1 MKIVDRWKD
10 LVHTHFVTDAVR
22 LTAERTR
29 DIERALGE
37 VLRSNGIV
45 FGTHFAHA
53 RQEPGIRIVLECQ
66 PDQRMLERIQQEL
79 ARIVAPV
86 PTKPPT
92 VTAVNVDSP

>member
-29 DIERALGE
+29 EIEHAFGE
-37 VLRSNGIV
+37 VLRGNGIV
-45 FGTHFAHA
+45 FGTHFAHR
-53 RQEPGIRIVLECQ
+53 RQEAGIRIVLECQ
-66 PDQRMLERIQQEL
+66 PEQRMLERIQEEL
-79 ARIVAPV
+79 ARIVAPI

-92 VTAVNVDSP
+92 VTATPE

>member
-22 LTAERTR
+22 LSAERTR
-29 DIERALGE
+29 DIERAFGE

-45 FGTHFAHA
+45 FGAHFARGRH
-53 RQEPGIRIVLECQ
+53 EPGIRIVLECQ
-66 PDQRMLERIQQEL
+66 PDQQMLERIQSEL
-79 ARIVAPV
+79 ARIVAPI

-92 VTAVNVDSP
+92 ITAVKVESA

>member
-10 LVHTHFVTDAVR
+10 LVHTHFVTDALR

-29 DIERALGE
+29 AIERAFGE

-53 RQEPGIRIVLECQ
+53 RHEPGIRIVLECQ
-66 PDQRMLERIQQEL
+66 PEQRVVERLQHEL
-79 ARIVAPV
+79 ARIVAPI
-86 PTKPPT
+86 PTRLPT
-92 VTAVNVDSP
+92 VKAVNVDGA